1 MMEEGFHKLLHAF
14 MAENHYSQK
23 EAAAALKVSRTTLC
37 NWLNGATPNGRNML
51 ETLNIMM
58 GSFFG
63 VFVGSVIANYRE
75 YRAFPELYEIRSAP
89 WYCYG
94 ALTGFVVF
102 AAVAVICVVI
112 KLILRHKTKP

>member
-58 GSFFG
+58 GSISDRTNG
-63 VFVGSVIANYRE
+63 TSLQIDDEDWRYLTIRDKKELKEDAHR
-75 YRAFPELYEIRSAP
+75 RAVLNRLLQQGE
-89 WYCYG
+89 
-94 ALTGFVVF
+94 
-102 AAVAVICVVI
+102 
-112 KLILRHKTKP
+112 